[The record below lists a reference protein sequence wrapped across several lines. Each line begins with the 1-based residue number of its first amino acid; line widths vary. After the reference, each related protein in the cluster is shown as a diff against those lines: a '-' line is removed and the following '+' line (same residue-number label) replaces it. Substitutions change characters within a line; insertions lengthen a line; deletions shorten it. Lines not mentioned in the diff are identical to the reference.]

1 MVQNSRSRKSR
12 LTIEAFATLAACTLL
27 VIGIARVVPAA
38 QEANRVSGH
47 AEAAAAW
54 GARLDR
60 RLTSARSARAHLV
73 MLRRRERRELAAISR
88 AAAGGFIAVR
98 DRGSE
103 QGARGGARVGQEE
116 GIRAARRENRKLR
129 GGWFFVGID
138 WRDDGLPFVGTKT
151 KLDPSSW
158 EAYWVE
164 DGEIYYRETG

>member
-1 MVQNSRSRKSR
+1 MVQNSRSRRSR
-12 LTIEAFATLAACTLL
+12 RATEALAALAACTLL
-27 VIGIARVVPAA
+27 VIGIARVIPAA
-38 QEANRVSGH
+38 QEASRVSGR

-54 GARLDR
+54 GETLDR

-103 QGARGGARVGQEE
+103 QGAWGGGLVGEE
-116 GIRAARRENRKLR
+116 DGVRAARREDRKLR

-138 WRDDGLPFVGTKT
+138 WRDDGLPVIGTKT
-151 KLDPSSW
+151 KLDPTSR

-164 DGEIYYRETG
+164 NGEIYYREAS